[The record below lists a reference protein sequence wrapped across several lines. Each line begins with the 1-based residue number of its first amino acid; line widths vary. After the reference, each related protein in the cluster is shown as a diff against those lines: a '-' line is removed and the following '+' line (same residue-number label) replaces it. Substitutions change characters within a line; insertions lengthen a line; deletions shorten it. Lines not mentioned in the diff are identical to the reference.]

1 MSRESYKLNQIKP
14 GWNFI
19 ISLMLVVG
27 SIIIILPLVLVVIIS
42 FSSTE
47 SISLN
52 GYSFFPT
59 ELTTAAYQNLAKTG
73 SQIVDSYIITILYT
87 LIGTFLSLFFMS
99 MYAFV
104 LSLKNFPGRK
114 FYTFLIFVT
123 MIFSGGLVP
132 SYIVNVRYLNLYDS
146 FWVIVLPSLI
156 SGFHVIILRTF
167 INTTIPDSLLE
178 AAEIDGANDFR
189 VYWQIVLPLF
199 KAGLATI
206 ALFNVVSRWN
216 NWFSGMLYIEDS
228 KLIPLQTMLQKI
240 QRNVEFI
247 KNNADVTQE
256 ERELLRNM
264 PTESVRMA
272 ITVITTVPI
281 LFAYPFFQRY
291 FITGMTIGSVKG

>member
-104 LSLKNFPGRK
+104 LSLKGFPGRK

>member
-87 LIGTFLSLFFMS
+87 LVGTFLSLFFMS

-104 LSLKNFPGRK
+104 LSLKGFPGRK

>member
-146 FWVIVLPSLI
+146 FWVIVLPSVI